1 LGVADTDTLE
11 EELAVEGGSK
21 KKIVVIAV
29 VGVVAAIAALYL
41 LVLSPADADAQDG
54 PPAPMFSLES
64 GPILRVDEATVSLG
78 GSEPHFAAVT
88 YSVEIALDADPA
100 LVEAGFARLRS
111 QAQRLFRAYE
121 AQELKTASGFD
132 RLEADLT
139 RVATELWPDGEV
151 LRAYVESLLV
161 Q

>member
-1 LGVADTDTLE
+1 MADTAAAGDP
-11 EELAVEGGSK
+11 EGEVKSK
-21 KKIVVIAV
+21 KKIFIIIGVIVVVVLAAV
-29 VGVVAAIAALYL
+29 YYFVVAPTG
-41 LVLSPADADAQDG
+41 SDASDG
-54 PPAPMFSLES
+54 PPEAMFSLEP
-64 GPILRVDEATVSLG
+64 GPILVVDETTVSLG

-88 YSVEIALDADPA
+88 YSVEVASDADPA
-100 LVEAGFARLRS
+100 IVEAGFARLRS

-121 AQELKTASGFD
+121 ADELDTAAGFD

-139 RVATELWPDGEV
+139 RVSVELWPDGEV

>member
-1 LGVADTDTLE
+1 MGVADTDTLE

-41 LVLSPADADAQDG
+41 LVLSPSDAEAG
-54 PPAPMFSLES
+54 PPEPMFSLES

-121 AQELKTASGFD
+121 AQELKTAAGFD